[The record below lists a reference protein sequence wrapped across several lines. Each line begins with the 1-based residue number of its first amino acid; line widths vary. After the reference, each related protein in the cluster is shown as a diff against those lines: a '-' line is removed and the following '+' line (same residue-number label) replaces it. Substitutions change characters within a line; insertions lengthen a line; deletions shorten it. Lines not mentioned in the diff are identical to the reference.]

1 MPKSSRCCRRIGE
14 SASTCLIL
22 NVSFKKSLTSDLNA
36 AIIVGESLLG
46 EEWVEIGQGPNPWR
60 GYVHKSF
67 SLLDEEW
74 MPVRF
79 VDGTVAR
86 LGLEEVFARSREIVA
101 LAETVPPS
109 LVAQYRLLLVI
120 VHRAL
125 VQARGRWEDDDR
137 ADWHAEGL
145 PLSDIHAYLAHWR
158 DRFWL
163 FHPQA
168 PFLQAAALSAAAETR
183 DKRKPWTQIA
193 LASANG
199 NTPVVFDHAWDGD
212 PAAITAADAVCTL
225 LGFLQFT
232 PGGLVKSL
240 RDADKAGAL
249 ANTAAVVPLGPNLA
263 STLCLALHPA
273 PTAHADPDLPA
284 WEREPLTTDQLR
296 AAPVLATG
304 PNDRYTRQSRAVLLV
319 RENDGD
325 VRWLH
330 FGAGQALGEDPHAPD
345 PMASYR
351 AGSNGLVRLTFTEG
365 RAIWRDLPVL
375 VPDRGSGGQ
384 PAAVLGYAI
393 NLHLADSA
401 RPPYQRLLVAGVASD
416 QAKILRWRADSIALP
431 SGVLLDPDKAQQLG
445 SLLRAAESLF
455 SEVRRLAAW
464 MLAHALPDSKSKD
477 TQGRARAM
485 LEAGPF
491 AAAYF
496 VALERALPQALR
508 ELGEGARGDAADHWH
523 QAMRGA
529 AVRAWDQVLIGLGQ
543 SARALRADGEY
554 AHRFYAILNKHC
566 PRPQAALPEEV

>member
-1 MPKSSRCCRRIGE
+1 M
-14 SASTCLIL
+14 
-22 NVSFKKSLTSDLNA
+22 
-36 AIIVGESLLG
+36 
-46 EEWVEIGQGPNPWR
+46 
-60 GYVHKSF
+60 HKSF
-67 SLLDEEW
+67 SLLSEAW

-79 VDGTVAR
+79 VDGTVTR
-86 LGLEEVFARSREIVA
+86 LGLDEVFARSHEIVA
-101 LAETVPPS
+101 LAETAPPS
-109 LVAQYRLLLVI
+109 LVAQYRLLLAI
-120 VHRAL
+120 LHRAL
-125 VQARGRWEDDDR
+125 LHVRGRWDDDDR
-137 ADWHAEGL
+137 ADWHADGL
-145 PLSDIHAYLAHWR
+145 PLSDIRAYLARWR

-163 FHPQA
+163 FHPEA
-168 PFLQAAALSAAAETR
+168 PFLQVAALSAAAETR

-193 LASANG
+193 LASAKG

-212 PAAITAADAVCTL
+212 PTEITAADAVCTL

-273 PTAHADPDLPA
+273 PTAHAEPDLPA
-284 WEREPLTTDQLR
+284 WEREPLTTNQLR
-296 AAPVLATG
+296 AEPILATG
-304 PNDRYTRQSRAVLLV
+304 PNDRYSRQSRAVLLV
-319 RENDGD
+319 RENDGG

-351 AGSNGLVRLTFTEG
+351 AGSNGLVRLTFTAG

-384 PAAVLGYAI
+384 PAAVLNHAI

-401 RPPYQRLLVAGVASD
+401 RSPYQRLLVAGVASD

-431 SGVLLDPDKAQQLG
+431 SVVLFDPDKAQLLG
-445 SLLRAAESLF
+445 SLLRVAEALF
-455 SEVRRLAAW
+455 SDMRRLATW

-477 TQGRARAM
+477 AQGRARAM
-485 LEAGPF
+485 LEASPF

-496 VALERALPQALR
+496 VAMERALPEALR
-508 ELGEGARGDAADHWH
+508 ELGEGACGDAADYWH

-529 AVRAWDQVLIGLGQ
+529 ALHAWDQVLTCLGQ

-554 AHRFYAILNKHC
+554 THRLYALLNKQC
-566 PRPQAALPEEV
+566 SRPHAELPEEV

>member
-1 MPKSSRCCRRIGE
+1 M
-14 SASTCLIL
+14 
-22 NVSFKKSLTSDLNA
+22 D
-36 AIIVGESLLG
+36 
-46 EEWVEIGQGPNPWR
+46 
-60 GYVHKSF
+60 KSF

-74 MPVRF
+74 LPVRF
-79 VDGTVAR
+79 GDGTVVR
-86 LGLEEVFARSREIVA
+86 LGLKEVFARSREIVA
-101 LAETVPPS
+101 LAETAPPS
-109 LVAQYRLLLVI
+109 LVAQYRLLLAI

-125 VQARGRWEDDDR
+125 TQARERWGDEDR

-145 PLSDIHAYLAHWR
+145 PLSDIHAYLERWR

-163 FHPQA
+163 FHPEV
-168 PFLQAAALSAAAETR
+168 PFLQVPALASAPETR

-212 PAAITAADAVCTL
+212 PVTITAADAVCTL

-232 PGGLVKSL
+232 PAGLVKSL
-240 RDADKAGAL
+240 RDSDKAGAL
-249 ANTAAVVPLGPNLA
+249 VNTAAVVPLGPNLA

-273 PTAHADPDLPA
+273 PTAHAEPDLPA
-284 WEREPLTTDQLR
+284 WEREPLTTDQIR
-296 AAPVLATG
+296 AEPVLATG

-319 RENDGD
+319 RENDGG

-365 RAIWRDLPVL
+365 RAIWRDLPAL
-375 VPDRGSGGQ
+375 VPDQGSGGQ
-384 PAAVLGYAI
+384 PAAVLNYAI
-393 NLHLADSA
+393 NLHLADA
-401 RPPYQRLLVAGVASD
+401 TRPPHQLLLIAGVASD
-416 QAKILRWRADSIALP
+416 QAKILRWRADSIVLP
-431 SGVLLDPDKAQQLG
+431 SELLINPDKAQQLG

-455 SEVRRLAAW
+455 SDARRLATW

-477 TQGRARAM
+477 TQGRARAL

-491 AAAYF
+491 AATYF
-496 VALERALPQALR
+496 ATMERALPGALR
-508 ELGEGARGDAADHWH
+508 ELGEGAIGDASDWH

-529 AVRAWDQVLIGLGQ
+529 ALRAWNEVLICLGQ

-554 AHRFYAILNKHC
+554 TPRFHALLNKWC
-566 PRPQAALPEEV
+566 PKPQVALSEEV